1 MIPVNFL
8 DPIPMWAM
16 YILTFLVAL
25 LGFELGY
32 RFGLFRQKKYKDEPD
47 KTLDAMVGATLGLL
61 AFLLA
66 FVMSMAA
73 DRYDNRRH
81 LVVEEA
87 QVIRSAYLQAG
98 YLTEP
103 YPDEIR
109 SLLSD
114 YVDIR
119 IATPD
124 TQDNID
130 EVLVLS
136 EEIHAKL
143 WNLTEAV
150 VEETPGRDEVSLFI
164 ASINE
169 TINLHNRRVA
179 ALRARLP
186 ETVVFVLYTVAA
198 LSMTMV
204 GFQNSYNGK
213 RNYFSALSVILIFTV
228 VMMLIIDLDRPQ
240 EGLLKVSQQALIDLQ
255 RQLAGMN
262 P

>member
-1 MIPVNFL
+1 
-8 DPIPMWAM
+8 
-16 YILTFLVAL
+16 L

-32 RFGLFRQKKYKDEPD
+32 RYGLLRQKTGQTEPD

-66 FVMSMAA
+66 FVMSMAS
-73 DRYDNRRH
+73 DRYDNRRQ

-87 QVIRSAYLQAG
+87 DVIRSAYLQAG
-98 YLTEP
+98 YLVEP
-103 YPDEIR
+103 YPGEIR
-109 SLLSD
+109 SLLTE
-114 YVDIR
+114 YVDLR

-130 EVLVLS
+130 AVLMRS
-136 EEIHAKL
+136 EEIQGEL
-143 WNLTEAV
+143 WSLTEGV
-150 VEETPGRDEVSLFI
+150 VEATPGRDEVSLFI
-164 ASINE
+164 ASVNE
-169 TINLHNRRVA
+169 TINLHNMRVA

-186 ETVVFVLYTVAA
+186 ETVVLVLYLVAI
-198 LSMTMV
+198 LSMMMV

-213 RNYFSALSVILIFTV
+213 RNFFSALSVILIFTV

-255 RQLAGMN
+255 RQISSMGK
-262 P
+262 

>member
-1 MIPVNFL
+1 MVTTFL

-16 YILTFLVAL
+16 YILTFLVL
-25 LGFELGY
+25 LLAFELGY
-32 RFGLFRQKKYKDEPD
+32 KYGLFQQKKYQSEPD

-61 AFLLA
+61 AFLMA
-66 FVMSMAA
+66 FVMSMAS
-73 DRYDNRRH
+73 DRYDNRRQ

-103 YPDEIR
+103 YPEEIR
-109 SLLSD
+109 SLLRE
-114 YVDIR
+114 YVDLR
-119 IATPD
+119 IATPE
-124 TQDNID
+124 TKNEIGKV
-130 EVLVLS
+130 VLRS

-143 WNLTEAV
+143 WGLTEAV

-169 TINLHNRRVA
+169 TINLHSRRIA

-186 ETVVFVLYTVAA
+186 ETVVLVLYVIAA
-198 LSMTMV
+198 LGMTMV
-204 GFQNSYNGK
+204 GYQNSYNGK
-213 RNYFSALSVILIFTV
+213 RNYYSALSVILVFTV

-240 EGLLKVSQQALIDLQ
+240 EGLLRVSQQALIDLQ
-255 RQLAGMN
+255 RQLN
-262 P
+262 SLIK